1 MKQQKVSL
9 SQLPQTV
16 FVVILLFLSAS
27 SVSAQNIPEF
37 AQNALDKSIYLEMKD
52 KDGNPV
58 GTGNGFFVAPNL
70 IATNPQIIEG
80 AASGTVKLHGNP
92 MKYEIEGITAV
103 DEENNLMILKT
114 AVSVTNPPPIID
126 SDVVKSNDIVYIT
139 GSEKGIRG
147 TMSDNVIV
155 NLNKGKNDTWFQI
168 KNHIFPGS
176 SGGPAINIKG
186 EVVGVFFLSLEY
198 KQRDNFIIPS
208 KYLKQLIAQSKQVRP
223 ISDWK
228 QIISAETY
236 FRWGYITASLR
247 DLNQGITF
255 FSKAIELKP
264 NYINA
269 YINRGVAYDQLKM
282 YEAAISDY
290 DTVIHLNPDNLMAYN
305 NRGIS
310 KANLGQYDDAIKD
323 YDKVI
328 QIDDKF
334 LAAYGNRGRAK
345 TALEQFS
352 DALSDYN
359 TVLRLR
365 PDDVI
370 VFYNRGDLYYKMKKY
385 EDAISDFSKAILLKP
400 GYIMA
405 YYGRGLTKE
414 AMGRTIEAKLDFQS
428 ALDIID
434 DKESELKAKIKK
446 ALQQLNSTE

>member
-1 MKQQKVSL
+1 MKHQRISL
-9 SQLPQTV
+9 WQLPQTV
-16 FVVILLFLSAS
+16 FVVILFFISTNIVA
-27 SVSAQNIPEF
+27 AQNIPEF

-70 IATNPQIIEG
+70 IATNPQIIDG

-103 DEENNLMILKT
+103 DEENNIMILKT
-114 AVSVTNPPPIID
+114 AVSVTNPPSIIN
-126 SDVVKSNDIVYIT
+126 SDTVTINDIVYIT
-139 GSEKGIRG
+139 GSEKGTRG

-155 NLNKGKNDTWFQI
+155 SLNKGKNDTWFQI
-168 KNHIFPGS
+168 KNHIFQGS

-186 EVVGVFFLSLEY
+186 EVVGVFYLSLEY

-208 KYLKQLIAQSKQVRP
+208 KYLKQLIAQSRQVRP

-236 FRWGYITASLR
+236 FRWGYINASLR
-247 DLNQGITF
+247 ELDQGVSF

-264 NYINA
+264 DYINA

-282 YEAAISDY
+282 YAAAISDY
-290 DTVIHLNPDNLMAYN
+290 DTVIRLNPDNLTAYN

-323 YDKVI
+323 YNKAI
-328 QIDDKF
+328 QMHDKF
-334 LAAYGNRGRAK
+334 SAPYGNRGRAK
-345 TALEQFS
+345 EALGQFS
-352 DALSDYN
+352 EAMADYN
-359 TVLRLR
+359 TVIRLK

-370 VFYNRGDLYYKMKKY
+370 AYYNKGNLHYKMKKY
-385 EDAISDFSKAILLKP
+385 EESIIDFSKAILLKP
-400 GYIMA
+400 GYIVA
-405 YYGRGLTKE
+405 YYGRGLSKE
-414 AMGRTIEAKLDFQS
+414 AMGHTIEAKLDYQS
-428 ALDIID
+428 ALEIVEDRD
-434 DKESELKAKIKK
+434 VELKSKIEK
-446 ALQQLNSTE
+446 ALQRLNSAE